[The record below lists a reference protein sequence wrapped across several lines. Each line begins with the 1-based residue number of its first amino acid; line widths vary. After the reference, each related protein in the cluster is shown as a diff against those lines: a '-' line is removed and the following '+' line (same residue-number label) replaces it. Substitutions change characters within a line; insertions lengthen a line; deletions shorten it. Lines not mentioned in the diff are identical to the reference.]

1 MSNKFS
7 RTSTDLKIKSIADLL
22 GESAEYFQCDRD
34 IDRDNT
40 TASIF
45 IPQNQRYYV
54 WPESHQKNLID
65 SIMNNYPMPLLVF
78 TEYIENNKQIW
89 YVQDGQQRLTTIQR
103 FIQGKFE
110 WNGTKFEG
118 LTNKE
123 SRAFLGYQIV
133 CSIIKSPTDAQVA
146 DIFERLNKGKT
157 LSHND
162 KFYNRKNEPIIDFTI
177 NELKSKFEKQF
188 KMYTNLNIKKKQ
200 RTELSDVVGAV
211 ISICSNNVYNIT
223 TSYERIGG
231 NLLNIGLTEE
241 KKIKVI
247 DAFDLYFKCIEKSM
261 DTNEINKP
269 KKCYL
274 KLSNMFG
281 IWLYWYLNIR
291 PNETTKKQQ
300 KFSTERFLWFA
311 NQVQNKDKGKIFKDL
326 DAGSQRNLNAEALE
340 ARTKHL
346 FNINIKEK
354 IVFEEIVFEE
364 INEEEDDEGT
374 EDEDDEDD
382 IYEECRLE

>member
-1 MSNKFS
+1 MSNKVL
-7 RTSTDLKIKSIADLL
+7 RTSEIKSIADLL
-22 GESAEYFQCDRD
+22 GDSAENTTEYFQCDRD
-34 IDRDNT
+34 IKN
-40 TASIF
+40 ALIL
-45 IPQNQRYYV
+45 IPEHQRYYV
-54 WPESHQKNLID
+54 WTKSHQESLID
-65 SIMNNYPMPLLVF
+65 SIMNNFPMPLLVF
-78 TEYIENNKQIW
+78 TEYVENNKQIW

-110 WNGTKFEG
+110 WNGKKFED
-118 LTNKE
+118 LTNRE
-123 SRAFLGYQIV
+123 SRAFLGYQIA

-162 KFYNRKNEPIIDFTI
+162 KFYNRKNEHIIDFTI

-211 ISICSNNVYNIT
+211 ISICSNNVDNIT

-231 NLLNIGLTEE
+231 NLLLNIGLTEE

-326 DAGSQRNLNAEALE
+326 DAGAQRNLNAEALE

-346 FNINIKEK
+346 FNINIKE
-354 IVFEEIVFEE
+354 EIVFE